1 MVNSTTEFQ
10 KMSVSVNTSTRDVKI
25 WIAVHSWQLLMVS
38 FSVFLLNIVKVSL
51 NLTFQLFYLML
62 NFATIVLISKCY
74 FMFCCNF
81 SIAIYSYFIY
91 SIASQI
97 FMMMF
102 IKGIL
107 FYPLKIILGGTFL
120 VIQWLRI
127 HLPMWRYRLNPWFR
141 N

>member
-1 MVNSTTEFQ
+1 
-10 KMSVSVNTSTRDVKI
+10 
-25 WIAVHSWQLLMVS
+25 MVS

-74 FMFCCNF
+74 FMFCWNF

-120 VIQWLRI
+120 VIQ
-127 HLPMWRYRLNPWFR
+127 
-141 N
+141 